1 MPDWDAEV
9 VIDEALVRELVG
21 DQFPELDA
29 SSARLLGEGWD
40 NAVWV
45 VEETWAFRFPRRQI
59 AIPGVRRELALLPT
73 LAPLLSIPIPVPTFV
88 GRPSERFQWP
98 FFGTRLLPGNEI
110 ADAELSDEARAVVG
124 VELGRFLRELHAPEL
139 RALVDPENAL
149 PVDPLGRADMDKR
162 VPMARRNL
170 GELES
175 TGAWPGNP
183 SVERVLEHA
192 SRLAP
197 RERVFVHGDLHVRH
211 VLVEDES
218 LAGVIDW
225 GDCCT
230 GDPSIDLHVAWS
242 MLPPEGR
249 EAFFAE
255 YGAVDEDVHSRARVL
270 ALGLCAM
277 LAVYAHSVGNSN
289 LLRESVAGLERTLV
303 E

>member
-9 VIDEALVRELVG
+9 SIDADLVRALLSE
-21 DQFPELDA
+21 QFPQLEA

-45 VEETWAFRFPRRQI
+45 VEDTWAFRFPRRQI
-59 AIPGVRRELALLPT
+59 AIPGVRRELAVLPE
-73 LAPLLSIPIPVPTFV
+73 LAPLVSIPIPVPTFV
-88 GRPSERFQWP
+88 GRHSERFSWP

-110 ADAELSDEARAVVG
+110 ADAELADEARVAVG
-124 VELGRFLRELHAPEL
+124 VELGRFLRELHAPGL
-139 RALVDPENAL
+139 RARIDPEDAL

-162 VPMARRNL
+162 VRMAHKNL

-175 TGAWPGNP
+175 TGAWLGNA
-183 SVERVLEHA
+183 SVERVLEDA
-192 SRLAP
+192 SRHAP
-197 RERVFVHGDLHVRH
+197 RERVFLHGDLHLRH
-211 VLVEDES
+211 VLVDDGS

-230 GDPSIDLHVAWS
+230 GDPSIDLQVVWS
-242 MLPPEGR
+242 LLPLEGR

-255 YGAVDEDVHSRARVL
+255 YGAVDEDVQSRARVL
-270 ALGLCAM
+270 ALGLCSM
-277 LAVYAHSVGNSN
+277 LALYAHAVGHAG
-289 LLRESVAGLERTLV
+289 LLRESVEGLERTLV

>member
-9 VIDEALVRELVG
+9 SIDAALVRALLTE
-21 DQFPELDA
+21 QFAELDA

-59 AIPGVRRELALLPT
+59 AIPGVRRELAVLPT

-88 GRPSERFQWP
+88 GQQSERFPWP
-98 FFGTRLLPGNEI
+98 FFGTRLLPGNEL
-110 ADAELSDEARAVVG
+110 AEAGLSDEARVAVG

-139 RALVDPENAL
+139 RARVDPDDSL
-149 PVDPLGRADMDKR
+149 PVDPLGRADVDKR
-162 VPMARRNL
+162 VSMARKNL

-175 TGAWPGNP
+175 TGAWQRNP
-183 SVERVLEHA
+183 SVEGVLEHA

-197 RERVFVHGDLHVRH
+197 RERVFVHGDLHLRH
-211 VLVEDES
+211 VLVENES

-230 GDPSIDLHVAWS
+230 GDPSIDLHVVWS
-242 MLPPEGR
+242 VLPPEGR

-270 ALGLCAM
+270 ALGLCSM
-277 LAVYAHSVGNSN
+277 LAVYAHSVGNAN
-289 LLRESVAGLERTLV
+289 LLRESVDGVERTLV

>member
-9 VIDEALVRELVG
+9 SIDAALVRALLTE
-21 DQFPELDA
+21 QFPELDA

-59 AIPGVRRELALLPT
+59 AIPGVRRELAVLPT
-73 LAPLLSIPIPVPTFV
+73 LAPLLSIPIPVPAFV
-88 GRPSERFQWP
+88 GQQSERFPWP

-110 ADAELSDEARAVVG
+110 AEAGLSEEARVGVG

-139 RALVDPENAL
+139 RARVDPDDSL
-149 PVDPLGRADMDKR
+149 PVDPLGRADVDKR
-162 VPMARRNL
+162 VPMARKNL
-170 GELES
+170 SELES
-175 TGAWPGNP
+175 TGAWQSNP
-183 SVERVLEHA
+183 FVEPVLEHA
-192 SRLAP
+192 SRLAL
-197 RERVFVHGDLHVRH
+197 RERVFVHGDLHLRH
-211 VLVEDES
+211 VLVENES

-230 GDPSIDLHVAWS
+230 GDPSIDLHVVWS

-270 ALGLCAM
+270 ALGLCSM
-277 LAVYAHSVGNSN
+277 LALYAHSVGNAN

>member
-9 VIDEALVRELVG
+9 SIDAALVRALLSE
-21 DQFPELDA
+21 QFPELDA

-59 AIPGVRRELALLPT
+59 AIPGVRRELAVLPR
-73 LAPLLSIPIPVPTFV
+73 LAPLISIPIPVPTFV
-88 GRPSERFQWP
+88 GQQSERFPWP

-110 ADAELSDEARAVVG
+110 ADAELSDEARVAVG
-124 VELGRFLRELHAPEL
+124 VELGRFLRHLHAPEL
-139 RALVDPENAL
+139 RARVDPDGAL

-162 VPMARRNL
+162 VPMARKNL
-170 GELES
+170 GELEL
-175 TGAWPGNP
+175 TGVWQGNA
-183 SVERVLEHA
+183 SVERVLEYA
-192 SRLAP
+192 PRLAP
-197 RERVFVHGDLHVRH
+197 RERVFAHGDLHLRH
-211 VLVEDES
+211 VLVESES

-230 GDPSIDLHVAWS
+230 GDPSIDLHIAWS
-242 MLPPEGR
+242 VLPPEGR

-255 YGAVDEDVHSRARVL
+255 YGAVDEDVHGRARVL

-277 LAVYAHSVGNSN
+277 LAVYAHSVGNAN
-289 LLRESVAGLERTLV
+289 LLRESVEGLERSLV

>member
-9 VIDEALVRELVG
+9 SIDAALVRALLTE
-21 DQFPELDA
+21 QFPELDA

-59 AIPGVRRELALLPT
+59 AIPGVRRELAVLPT
-73 LAPLLSIPIPVPTFV
+73 LAPLLSIPIPVPAFV
-88 GRPSERFQWP
+88 GQQSERFPWP

-110 ADAELSDEARAVVG
+110 AEAGLSEEARVGVG

-139 RALVDPENAL
+139 RARVDPDDSL
-149 PVDPLGRADMDKR
+149 PVDPLGRANVDKR
-162 VPMARRNL
+162 VPMARKNL
-170 GELES
+170 SELES
-175 TGAWPGNP
+175 TGAWQSNP
-183 SVERVLEHA
+183 SVEPVLEHA

-197 RERVFVHGDLHVRH
+197 RERVFVHGDLHLRH
-211 VLVEDES
+211 VLVENES

-230 GDPSIDLHVAWS
+230 GDPSIDLHVVWS
-242 MLPPEGR
+242 VLPPEGR

-270 ALGLCAM
+270 ALGMCSM
-277 LAVYAHSVGNSN
+277 LAVYAHSVGNAN

>member
-1 MPDWDAEV
+1 MPDWDPEV
-9 VIDEALVRELVG
+9 VVDGGLVRELLG

-73 LAPLLSIPIPVPTFV
+73 LGPLLSVPIPVPTFV
-88 GRPSERFQWP
+88 GQQSEQFPWP

-110 ADAELSDEARAVVG
+110 ADAALSDEARVAVG
-124 VELGRFLRELHAPEL
+124 VDLGRFLRELHEPEL
-139 RALVDPENAL
+139 RARVDPEDAL

-162 VPMARRNL
+162 VPMARKNL
-170 GELES
+170 RELES
-175 TGAWPGNP
+175 TGAWRGEL

-192 SRLAP
+192 SRLAS
-197 RERVFVHGDLHVRH
+197 RERVFLHGDLHLRH
-211 VLVEDES
+211 VLVEHDS

-270 ALGLCAM
+270 ALGLCSM
-277 LAVYAHSVGNSN
+277 LAVYAHSVGNAN
-289 LLRESVAGLERTLV
+289 LLRESLDGLERTLL

>member
-9 VIDEALVRELVG
+9 SIDAALVRALLRE
-21 DQFPELDA
+21 QFPQLDA
-29 SSARLLGEGWD
+29 SSVRLLGEGWD

-59 AIPGVRRELALLPT
+59 AIPGVRRELAVLPH

-88 GRPSERFQWP
+88 GEQSERFPWP
-98 FFGTRLLPGNEI
+98 FFGTRLLPGHEV
-110 ADAELSDEARAVVG
+110 AEAGLSDEARVAVG
-124 VELGRFLRELHAPEL
+124 VELGQFLRELHGPDI
-139 RALVDPENAL
+139 RDRVDPGDAL
-149 PVDPLGRADMDKR
+149 PVDPLGRADVDKR
-162 VPMARRNL
+162 VPMARKNL
-170 GELES
+170 RELEA
-175 TGAWPGNP
+175 TGAWQGNP
-183 SVERVLEHA
+183 SVDRLFDGA

-197 RERVFVHGDLHVRH
+197 RERVFVHGDLHLRH
-211 VLVEDES
+211 VLVENDS

-230 GDPSIDLHVAWS
+230 GDPSIDLHIAWS

-255 YGAVDEDVHSRARVL
+255 YGVVDEDVHSRARVL
-270 ALGLCAM
+270 ALGLCSM
-277 LAVYAHSVGNSN
+277 LALYAHSVGNAN
-289 LLRESVAGLERTLV
+289 LLRESVDGLERTLV

>member
-9 VIDEALVRELVG
+9 SIDAALVGALLSEE
-21 DQFPELDA
+21 FPQLDA
-29 SSARLLGEGWD
+29 SSVRLLGEGWD

-59 AIPGVRRELALLPT
+59 AIPGVRRELAVLPK

-88 GRPSERFQWP
+88 GQQSERFPWP
-98 FFGTRLLPGNEI
+98 FFGTRLLPGNEL
-110 ADAELSDEARAVVG
+110 AEAGLSDEARVAVG

-139 RALVDPENAL
+139 RARVDPDDSL
-149 PVDPLGRADMDKR
+149 PVDPLGRADVDKR
-162 VPMARRNL
+162 VPMARKNL

-175 TGAWPGNP
+175 SGVWSGNAAAG
-183 SVERVLEHA
+183 RLLDRA

-197 RERVFVHGDLHVRH
+197 RERVFVHGDLHLRH

-242 MLPPEGR
+242 LLPPEGR

-270 ALGLCAM
+270 ALGLCSM
-277 LAVYAHSVGNSN
+277 LAVYAHSVGNAN
-289 LLRESVAGLERTLV
+289 LLRESVDGLERTLV